1 VEISTITVKMRG
13 FPLSIYFLIVSGA
26 TMLFYN
32 LKIANYLTN
41 LLAAIASDTYNS
53 TTKSLVQTNGDGLA
67 ITQVDNNWQRE

>member
-1 VEISTITVKMRG
+1 
-13 FPLSIYFLIVSGA
+13 
-26 TMLFYN
+26 MLFYN

-67 ITQVDNNWQRE
+67 ITQIDNNWQRE